1 MRAYGIH
8 PTHRLRLLASNAVVM
23 HNGLVFEVYGI
34 FVHKKTA
41 PLWVGWG
48 CPTFG
53 VQFSSDGLELF
64 YHQNPEKQA
73 GEDARVPRAH
83 TLHAGYACYDVYSTH
98 RLRLLHLRKLFIYI
112 NNHTI

>member
-1 MRAYGIH
+1 MGWMGV
-8 PTHRLRLLASNAVVM
+8 SNFWGAVQ
-23 HNGLVFEVYGI
+23 G
-34 FVHKKTA
+34 
-41 PLWVGWG
+41 
-48 CPTFG
+48 
-53 VQFSSDGLELF
+53 SDGLELF